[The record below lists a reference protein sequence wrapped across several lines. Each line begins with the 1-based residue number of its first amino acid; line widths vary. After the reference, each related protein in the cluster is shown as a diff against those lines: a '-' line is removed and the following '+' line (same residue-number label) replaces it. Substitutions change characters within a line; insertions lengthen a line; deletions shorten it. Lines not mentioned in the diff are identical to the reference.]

1 MTFAGQSNLMT
12 KAIGINFIAFQD
24 ILPINENG
32 VNCNWGVKQMKMVFS
47 VGHLWVPW
55 PQVVVTQG

>member
-12 KAIGINFIAFQD
+12 KATRINFITFQD

-32 VNCNWGVKQMKMVFS
+32 ENCNWGVKTNENGF
-47 VGHLWVPW
+47 
-55 PQVVVTQG
+55 

>member
-1 MTFAGQSNLMT
+1 MG
-12 KAIGINFIAFQD
+12 KIAIGV
-24 ILPINENG
+24 L
-32 VNCNWGVKQMKMVFS
+32 KQMKMVFN